1 MTAKGAHATSFP
13 NQPAEV
19 LVLHRFVP
27 TFAALPVLALFA
39 GCGDTTEAPADD
51 SDAVEADTDRASDSD
66 ATSVDDTDAPS
77 ASTLFISEFVDH
89 PQNGAVKYVEVANPT
104 GASIDLTDY
113 EVVLFRNGATEA
125 DPIQLTGDLAAG
137 DVFVLAAAS
146 NGGKTAFES
155 LFSPADMYANAFD
168 INGDDAVGLRKVGT
182 TEVFDVFGVIGVD
195 ADEADPP
202 ASWYY
207 KDSVARRKTEAA
219 AAVFDVAA
227 WELTGTGTDD
237 GATAATKCTP
247 GRL

>member
-1 MTAKGAHATSFP
+1 MLYRHAASF
-13 NQPAEV
+13 
-19 LVLHRFVP
+19 
-27 TFAALPVLALFA
+27 TALPLLALLA

-66 ATSVDDTDAPS
+66 ATSIDDTDAPDAPS
-77 ASTLFISEFVDH
+77 ASTLFISELVDH

-104 GASIDLTDY
+104 SASIDLTDY

-182 TEVFDVFGVIGVD
+182 TEVFDVYGVIGVD

-219 AAVFDVAA
+219 ASVFDVAA